1 MPRYTFYGQD
11 DDVAFVETND
21 EFASLTETYDAYN
34 GAQFHIVSTAGQLRV
49 CLGDDDDTGCWNI
62 ALGPV
67 SGANP
72 VPAWPI
78 TLGAANGELS
88 ATITVDAPADARLI
102 EVTA

>member
-1 MPRYTFYGQD
+1 MPRFTFYGQD
-11 DDVAFVETND
+11 DDIAFVETTDDFNC
-21 EFASLTETYDAYN
+21 LTETYDAYN
-34 GAQFHIVSTAGQLRV
+34 GAQFHIVSTAGQLRI
-49 CLGDDDDTGCWNI
+49 CIGDDDDTGCWNI

-67 SGANP
+67 NGANP

-88 ATITVDAPADARLI
+88 ATLTVEAPADARLI